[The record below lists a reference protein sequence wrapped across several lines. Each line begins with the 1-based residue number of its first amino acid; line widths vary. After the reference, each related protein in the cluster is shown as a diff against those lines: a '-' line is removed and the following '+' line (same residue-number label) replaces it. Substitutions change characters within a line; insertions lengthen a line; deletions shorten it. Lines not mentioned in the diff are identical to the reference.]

1 MYDLLYDISK
11 RPEPF
16 SRYTVKE
23 LWTRPHLARQMLD
36 YHLSQETDLA
46 SRKCE
51 SIDRVVEWIDAQ
63 LGLSEKSLCDLGCGP
78 GLYAQ
83 RFESRGAQVT
93 GVDFSAHSL
102 DYAKTQGPNSIRY
115 VEADYLADDLPS
127 GFDIVTLIYT
137 DLCALSPG
145 QRKVLLERMR
155 DMLNPG
161 GQIVLD
167 VAGIGSL
174 EQKEEVTVIDNRMM
188 GGFWAAGDYVG
199 IQRTFVYAE
208 QYLSLDRYVIVE
220 PGESWEIYNWLQYF
234 TPESIEAELQSAGF
248 EVDQMAGDLTGVP
261 LTPKSDFIG
270 IVAGAAGRHN

>member
-83 RFESRGAQVT
+83 RFESRGAKVT

-270 IVAGAAGRHN
+270 IVAGADNT

>member
-63 LGLSEKSLCDLGCGP
+63 LGLSEKTLCDLGCGP